1 MRIISGN
8 LKGRKIADP
17 NSKNTR
23 PLKDLTKESIFNIL
37 QHDNLINFS
46 FENSVI
52 LDMFSGVGSFG
63 LECISRGSKS
73 VIFCEN
79 YRETIR
85 ILKKNIHDL
94 NCQKKTEIITENI
107 FNIINLSKLKKKK
120 FEVIFL
126 DPPYKEKKLVN
137 LLETIISLKL
147 LKKRGIVVIHRHKS
161 ENEIY
166 PKNLKILKIK
176 TYGVSKI
183 IFGLVIQ

>member
-8 LKGRKIADP
+8 FKGRKIADP

-37 QHDNLINFS
+37 QHDSLINFS
-46 FENSVI
+46 FENSLI

-79 YRETIR
+79 YPETIR

-94 NCQKKTEIITENI
+94 NCEKKTEIIKENI
-107 FNIINLSKLKKKK
+107 FNIINLNKLKKNK
-120 FEVIFL
+120 FEIIFL
-126 DPPYKEKKLVN
+126 DPPYREKKLVN
-137 LLETIISLKL
+137 LLENIINLKL

-166 PKNLKILKIK
+166 PKNFKILKIK
-176 TYGVSKI
+176 TYGISKI